1 MNNHR
6 MEHVA
11 PGQLTVDT
19 NVRTAA
25 QIGTA
30 FIASVK
36 ENGVLVPVVAHDK
49 DGALHVLMG
58 QRRTLAAVEAGLET
72 MPVYVVDSP
81 EEADRL
87 ATQVVENDQR
97 EALTDSDRAEA
108 YHQMS
113 LLGMTPTKIAK
124 RTGANKGTVAQ
135 ALTAKANPAASESL
149 SQGLTIEQ
157 AAKLAEFD
165 GHEEIVEK
173 LTRVALEQPGRFAH
187 EAQRATDDLSR
198 QVAHAAAVAEL
209 VEAGKTVIE
218 EKECNY
224 DGMAKETRELNRA
237 DGEPANEDDATA
249 YIVRVY
255 YSGEVGKMPVV
266 QDWKAAGFKDR
277 WSSSSGARSGPMT
290 DEEKTE
296 RRTVIENNK
305 ALESANVVRREWLT
319 ALLKRKTAPKGYLL
333 FVASTL
339 TGDLYEVGKASL
351 EQATEFAGTKTGIR
365 EHVAKSA
372 TRNEF
377 SILAVC
383 FAAHERT
390 IDRTA
395 WRHSS
400 KSHGEYLAQLV
411 SWGYSPSDVETLM
424 LPEVEEA

>member
-25 QIGTA
+25 EIGA
-30 FIASVK
+30 DFIASVK

-49 DGALHVLMG
+49 EGTLHVLMG

-124 RTGANKGTVAQ
+124 RTGANKGTVTQ

-149 SQGLTIEQ
+149 AQGLTIEQ

-165 GHEEIVEK
+165 GHEEIVEN

-187 EAQRATDDLSR
+187 EVQRATDNMAR
-198 QVAHAAAVAEL
+198 EVARTVAVAEL
-209 VEAGKTVIE
+209 TEAGKTVIE

-224 DGMAKETRELNRA
+224 DGTAKETNELNRA
-237 DGEPANEDDATA
+237 DGEAATEEDATA

-255 YSGEVGKMPVV
+255 YNGEATALPVV
-266 QDWKAAGFKDR
+266 QNWKAAGFKER
-277 WSSSSGARSGPMT
+277 WSTSSGARSGPMT
-290 DEEKTE
+290 DDEKAE
-296 RRTVIENNK
+296 RR
-305 ALESANVVRREWLT
+305 
-319 ALLKRKTAPKGYLL
+319 
-333 FVASTL
+333 
-339 TGDLYEVGKASL
+339 EVG
-351 EQATEFAGTKTGIR
+351 
-365 EHVAKSA
+365 V
-372 TRNEF
+372 
-377 SILAVC
+377 
-383 FAAHERT
+383 
-390 IDRTA
+390 
-395 WRHSS
+395 
-400 KSHGEYLAQLV
+400 
-411 SWGYSPSDVETLM
+411 
-424 LPEVEEA
+424 